1 MRHSIR
7 TRGPSPTARGPE
19 GRTRL
24 RTATAALV
32 AAVALAACATP
43 SADAQRAAQA
53 ELRSRLDTGLAL
65 YADGE
70 YAVAAPHF
78 AHAARIAQQY
88 GPRDLQAR
96 ARAAEC
102 TAWLRAREV
111 DLFAAC
117 SERLGV
123 VQRKLRRSDPG
134 RNTLVA
140 LGAVAGRRPLPDL
153 RVPDNVRPLLQDVAR
168 EFR

>member
-1 MRHSIR
+1 M
-7 TRGPSPTARGPE
+7 
-19 GRTRL
+19 RL
-24 RTATAALV
+24 RAATAALV
-32 AAVALAACATP
+32 AAVALAACARP
-43 SADAQRAAQA
+43 SADAQREAQA

-78 AHAARIAQQY
+78 
-88 GPRDLQAR
+88 
-96 ARAAEC
+96 EC
-102 TAWLRAREV
+102 AAWLRAREV

-117 SERLGV
+117 SERLAA
-123 VQRKLRRSDPG
+123 VQRELRRSDPG

>member
-1 MRHSIR
+1 M
-7 TRGPSPTARGPE
+7 
-19 GRTRL
+19 RL
-24 RTATAALV
+24 RAATAALV
-32 AAVALAACATP
+32 AAVALVGCVTTNVD
-43 SADAQRAAQA
+43 ADGVAQA

-65 YADGE
+65 YGDGE

-78 AHAARIAQQY
+78 ARAAQIAQQC
-88 GPRDLQAR
+88 GERDLEAR

-102 TAWLRAREV
+102 AAWLRAREV
-111 DLFAAC
+111 DHFAAC

-123 VQRKLRRSDPG
+123 VQRRLRRSDPG